1 MTTSDNAVS
10 TAHTPSAAA
19 ARPEQGSIPLAV
31 VVLVVAAYL
40 TYGTVTMTVSDS
52 ASPPGPRFFPTIV
65 TVVAYAV
72 GILLLAQGIRSRT
85 RTAPMAAPV
94 PVPVPVPVPAA
105 DAGDRIDWRQVGI
118 VVGTFA
124 VFILILE
131 PVGWL
136 VSGALLFAGVSYGL
150 GSAKHL
156 VNVGAGLV
164 LSSAI
169 QLAFAGGL
177 GLPLPSGILAGI

>member
-72 GILLLAQGIRSRT
+72 GILLLVQGIRSRT
-85 RTAPMAAPV
+85 RTAPTPAPMAA
-94 PVPVPVPVPAA
+94 PVPVPAA

>member
-1 MTTSDNAVS
+1 MTSSDNAVS

-52 ASPPGPRFFPTIV
+52 ASPPGPQFFPTIV

-72 GILLLAQGIRSRT
+72 GILLLVQGIRSRA
-85 RTAPMAAPV
+85 RPAPVPAAPV
-94 PVPVPVPVPAA
+94 PAAPVPAA
-105 DAGDRIDWRQVGI
+105 DDTGERIDWRQVGI
-118 VVGTFA
+118 VAGSFA